1 MSGTPLHRALR
12 ALHLAEDALLALA
25 LGGLLLLAVVQI
37 VLRVGFDAGLSWG
50 EPISRAGVLW
60 LAMLGALG
68 AARQQRHIAIDAIPR
83 LLPDAA
89 WRVVHVITQFAASAL
104 CAWAAWVG
112 WGLLQSEREFPL
124 PFVAGIESWV
134 PMLVLPFGFGLL
146 AVRFALSAFATRP
159 ADEPAIPA
167 EAGPTEGRSP

>member
-1 MSGTPLHRALR
+1 LSESVLRRALSGLHR
-12 ALHLAEDALLALA
+12 AEDALLALA

-37 VLRVGFDAGLSWG
+37 VLRVGFDEGLAWG
-50 EPISRAGVLW
+50 EAISRAGVLW

-83 LLPDAA
+83 LLPDST
-89 WRVVHVITQFAASAL
+89 WRVVHVLTQFAAAAL
-104 CAWAAWVG
+104 CGWAAWLG
-112 WGLLQSEREFPL
+112 WGLMRSEREFPL

-146 AVRFALSAFATRP
+146 GIRFVLSAFAPRPVDEAAP
-159 ADEPAIPA
+159 ADEAAP
-167 EAGPTEGRSP
+167 

>member
-1 MSGTPLHRALR
+1 LIGTVLPRALR
-12 ALHLAEDALLALA
+12 WLHRAEDALLALA
-25 LGGLLLLAVVQI
+25 LGGLLLLAVAQI
-37 VLRVGFDAGLSWG
+37 VLRVGFDDGLLWA

-89 WRVVHVITQFAASAL
+89 WRVVQVITQFAAAAL

-146 AVRFALSAFATRP
+146 ALRFMLSAFAPRP
-159 ADEPAIPA
+159 ADEVAVKGEASHA
-167 EAGPTEGRSP
+167 EGKAP